1 MKGKKAK
8 EQREAAVELEKGT
21 HLVKAPSVVAQDQ
34 PLTLPKD
41 KVKVTQ
47 AQAGENQAIEE

>member
-41 KVKVTQ
+41 KVMVTQ
-47 AQAGENQAIEE
+47 AQAEENQAIEE